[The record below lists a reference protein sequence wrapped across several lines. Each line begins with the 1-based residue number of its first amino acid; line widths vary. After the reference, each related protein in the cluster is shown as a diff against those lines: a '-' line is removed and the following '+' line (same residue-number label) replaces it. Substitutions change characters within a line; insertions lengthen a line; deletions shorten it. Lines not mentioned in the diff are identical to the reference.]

1 MDFAIS
7 SESMRLSDEYTIKNC
22 GVSAIQLM
30 DRAANAIFNEI
41 ESGEYRKIAIV
52 CGSGNNGGDGYCL
65 ALKLLDKGYNVAV
78 FGKTPKTDSA
88 RYYFDILINKYPFD
102 FKEISKLTNITN
114 LSRYHIVVDCLLGN
128 GIKGNLTD
136 EYIGYINVINTGKY
150 IISCDIPSGL
160 NSDTGV
166 KSPVSV
172 KANKTIAIQ
181 CYKPG
186 HFLQDGKDHTGELK
200 VCDIGIEVLGEKY
213 YICDNEFVKK
223 IFLPRLHNSH
233 KGDYGRCGIVACSK
247 HYVGAGIL
255 SYDSSYSVASSC
267 EKMGTSSL
275 SVGCGYSYLF
285 VPETMLPYMWSRVT
299 HSCLYSHKDLKN
311 HKLDSI
317 AFGMGIEDN
326 NEVFDIVCD
335 LPCKKVIDADGLNIL
350 SKNFDKIDKLKNC
363 VLTPHLMEFSRLT
376 GLSLQEIIDNPI
388 EIAEYFANKY
398 QVVLLLKGPT
408 TIITDGDKIYLST
421 SGNSALAKGGSG
433 DVLSGVIAGLL
444 AQKIPP
450 LESAVVAAYI
460 CGKTAEF
467 ESEAFCKQS
476 VLPNM
481 IANDVGF
488 ILSKILKDQF

>member
-7 SESMRLSDEYTIKNC
+7 SESMRLSDEYTINNC

-30 DRAANAIFNEI
+30 DRAADAIFNEI
-41 ESGEYRKIAIV
+41 ISGEYRKIAIV

-65 ALKLLDKGYNVAV
+65 AIKLLDKGYRVVV

-88 RYYFDILINKYPFD
+88 KYYFDILQNKYSFD
-102 FKEISKLTNITN
+102 FNEISKITN
-114 LSRYHIVVDCLLGN
+114 LSRYHLVVDCLLGN

-136 EYIGYINVINTGKY
+136 EYVNYINIINTAKY

-181 CYKPG
+181 CYKTG

-200 VCDIGIEVLGEKY
+200 LCDIGIKVLGEKY

-223 IFLPRLHNSH
+223 CFVPRLHNSH

-247 HYVGAGIL
+247 NFVGAGIL
-255 SYDSSYSVASSC
+255 AQKSSTSITSYC
-267 EKMGTSSL
+267 EMLGDCSL

-285 VPETMLPYMWSRVT
+285 VPEIMLPYMWGRAT

-317 AFGMGIEDN
+317 AFGMGIGDN
-326 NEVFDIVCD
+326 KEIFDNVCD
-335 LPCKKVIDADGLNIL
+335 FPCVKVIDADGLNLL
-350 SKNFDKIDKLKNC
+350 SKNFDKIDKFKNC
-363 VLTPHLMEFSRLT
+363 VLTPHPMEFSRLT
-376 GLSLQEIIDNPI
+376 GLSLQEITQNPI
-388 EIAEYFANKY
+388 GITKEFAKKY
-398 QVVLLLKGPT
+398 QVVLLLKGAT
-408 TIITDGDKIYLST
+408 TIVTDGEKTYLNI
-421 SGNSALAKGGSG
+421 SGNSSLAKGGSG

-450 LESAVVAAYI
+450 FESAVVASFI
-460 CGKTAEF
+460 CGKTAEI
-467 ESEAFCKQS
+467 ESKIYCEQS
-476 VLPNM
+476 VLPET
-481 IANDVGF
+481 IAKSVGHT
-488 ILSKILKDQF
+488 LSKILKG